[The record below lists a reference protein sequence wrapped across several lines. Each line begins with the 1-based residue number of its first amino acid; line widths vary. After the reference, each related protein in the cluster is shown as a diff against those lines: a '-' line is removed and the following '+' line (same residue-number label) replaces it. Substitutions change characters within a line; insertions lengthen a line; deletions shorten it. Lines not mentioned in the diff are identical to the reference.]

1 MCASPCLKTN
11 LLLFSTFPVMF
22 FKTNFRNSI
31 ETMSDYD
38 NTNDF
43 GGESAVGSGIS
54 GYNIDDFDILDSDPE
69 EKLAIDA
76 PMEAL

>member
-1 MCASPCLKTN
+1 
-11 LLLFSTFPVMF
+11 
-22 FKTNFRNSI
+22 
-31 ETMSDYD
+31 MSDYD

-69 EKLAIDA
+69 EKLVVDA
-76 PMEAL
+76 PMEALWRRE

>member
-1 MCASPCLKTN
+1 
-11 LLLFSTFPVMF
+11 MF